1 MKRQVS
7 GIIAFAI
14 LSAFS
19 AYGQMSPTKLPASS
33 GCALPSTNTNPNL
46 TCLTFGTSYTA
57 TLTVSPAPSVHPPT
71 WSVSSGIMP
80 AGLILN
86 QNGTISGAPASDGV
100 YSFTISA
107 IYPDVNIIVT
117 SPTYT
122 VAIQSRPLSV
132 IQLTIP
138 PTFTGVPITP
148 VAYTASGGFPF
159 IYNLGNSYYSYYQW
173 SFAPG
178 TNSDGLVI
186 DPLTG
191 IVSGTPTNP
200 GTFTITIGAIDA
212 LGQGAIFRTN
222 FLVSGTSV
230 ISINTNATL
239 PIGSVGTLYSQT
251 LSASGGVG
259 TYTWTLIS
267 GSLPAGLTLT
277 NAGVI
282 SGTPTTAATLTFAIN
297 VSDSNG
303 SGRSQSFSLTIGPSS
318 NNFSSAL
325 RIGQVV
331 DGGGWTTLF
340 AIVNLDATSV
350 NYSFNFWNDGGGAW
364 SIPMLNGTPGV
375 VVGTLAPGSV
385 AFAQTQGAAATA
397 TQGWAEI
404 ASSGRLGVEAIFKYS
419 PTEALNSQGTFNAI
433 PSSGSISMPYDNT
446 AGYTT
451 GVAVANTNATQSLQV
466 TLTIATDTGSASSQ
480 TINLAP
486 HAHTAFVLSTQYPG
500 TAGTRGSIRFTAPTP
515 DITVSGFRY
524 TPSLSFTS
532 LNPLQ

>member
-7 GIIAFAI
+7 GIVFFAI
-14 LSAFS
+14 LGAWS
-19 AYGQMSPTKLPASS
+19 AYGQQMSPAKLPASS
-33 GCALPSTNTNPNL
+33 GCALPSASTTI

-57 TLTVSPAPSVHPPT
+57 QLTVSPVPSANAPS
-71 WSVSSGIMP
+71 WSVSSGYMP
-80 AGLILN
+80 QGLFLN
-86 QNGTISGAPASDGV
+86 QNGTISGTPSSNGV

-107 IYPDVNIIVT
+107 VYADVNTIVT

-122 VAIQSRPLSV
+122 VAIQSRSLSV
-132 IQLTIP
+132 LQLSLP
-138 PTFTGVPITP
+138 PAQTGVPITP

-159 IYNLGNSYYSYYQW
+159 IDNYGNAYYQW
-173 SFAPG
+173 SFGPG
-178 TNSDGLVI
+178 SNPDGLVI
-186 DPLTG
+186 DPNTG
-191 IVSGTPTNP
+191 IVTGTPVNP

-212 LGQGAIFRTN
+212 LGQGAIFRTAIT
-222 FLVSGTSV
+222 VSGTSV
-230 ISINTNATL
+230 ISITTNATL
-239 PIGSVGTLYSQT
+239 PAGSVGTLYSQT
-251 LSASGGVG
+251 LTATGGV
-259 TYTWTLIS
+259 TPYTWTLTS
-267 GSLPAGLTLT
+267 GALPPGLNLN

-282 SGTPTTAATLTFAIN
+282 SSTPTSAGSLSFVIN
-297 VSDSNG
+297 VTDANG
-303 SGRSQSFSLTIGPSS
+303 SGRSQAFSLTIGTSS
-318 NNFSSAL
+318 NNFSSGL

-340 AIVNLDATSV
+340 AILNLDATSV
-350 NYSFNFWNDGGGAW
+350 NYSFNFWGDAGGAW
-364 SIPMLNGTPGV
+364 AIPMLNGAPGV

-385 AFAQTQGAAATA
+385 AYAQTQGVAAAA

-404 ASSGRLGVEAIFKYS
+404 ASSGRIGVEAIFKYS
-419 PTEALNSQGTFNAI
+419 PTATLNSQGTFNAI
-433 PSSGSISMPYDNT
+433 PSGGSIYMPYDNT

-451 GVAVANTNATQSLQV
+451 GVAVANTNATQALQV
-466 TLTIATDTGSASSQ
+466 TLTIVTDTGSASSQ

-500 TAGTRGSIRFTAPTP
+500 TAGTRGSIRFTAPTA